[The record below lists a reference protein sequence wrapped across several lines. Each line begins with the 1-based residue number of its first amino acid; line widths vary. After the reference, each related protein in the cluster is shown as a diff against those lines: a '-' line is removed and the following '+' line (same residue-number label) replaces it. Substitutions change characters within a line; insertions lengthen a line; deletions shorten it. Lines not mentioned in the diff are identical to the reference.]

1 MQCIGDQVETCA
13 ACHVLSSRLLFVDH
27 GVSAYLSHCRHTR
40 ECSLER
46 NTAVWG
52 SILCRQS
59 AEGTTAIVSLL
70 SSTIRGLT
78 IDLIHAIPLRAGSK
92 KRAALIQIYIRW
104 NVSYIF

>member
-1 MQCIGDQVETCA
+1 MPR
-13 ACHVLSSRLLFVDH
+13 HVLSSRLLFVDQ
-27 GVSAYLSHCRHTR
+27 GVGAYLSHCRHTR

-59 AEGTTAIVSLL
+59 AEGTAIVSLL

-78 IDLIHAIPLRAGSK
+78 IDLIHAIPLRAGSE
-92 KRAALIQIYIRW
+92 KRAVLPQIYIRW